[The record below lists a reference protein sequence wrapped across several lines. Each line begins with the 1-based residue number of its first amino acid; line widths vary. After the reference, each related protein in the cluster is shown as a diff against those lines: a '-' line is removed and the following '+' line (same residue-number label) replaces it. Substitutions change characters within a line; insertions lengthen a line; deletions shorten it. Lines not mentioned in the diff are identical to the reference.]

1 MDEHM
6 RFFDD
11 ALEKLRSGFAF
22 DTVAVRGLC
31 LDALAR
37 AEAAEAAVVE
47 LDAVNA
53 GAVEVIGFY
62 QRRENDALGRAEAA
76 EARVAELE
84 AALAAERAANA
95 WRPVT
100 DNAPAPLEKV
110 VVVTRD
116 DPDVA
121 WRLPEV
127 PHLWNTR
134 RGRSLLSQEIT
145 GYLPLPPQE
154 PPQ

>member
-95 WRPVT
+95 WRRVT
-100 DNAPAPLEKV
+100 ETPAATGYYQV
-110 VVVTRD
+110 VVARAKGPESD
-116 DPDVA
+116 HAIWRINWGWAISDVLY
-121 WRLPEV
+121 WRPI
-127 PHLWNTR
+127 P
-134 RGRSLLSQEIT
+134 
-145 GYLPLPPQE
+145 PLPPQE